1 VSGTGGKRRA
11 GSSTVR
17 HETRFHAAGRAG
29 ARGGNARRERRLAA
43 RGSRAGRSRRRRAS
57 RFARRRG
64 EGRRRRRGA
73 GRSGEGNNR
82 LRETSLAC
90 HRGTRGAPERDP
102 RARGGR
108 AVGRAAAELRP
119 GRDRARDRGGT
130 HESCHVGVRARRS
143 GAGRRAGGGT
153 GGRVSRPSV
162 DAAASWR
169 ASAAS
174 RRKSSISKTRSAN
187 QRAERRLPSE
197 SSPRI
202 PAARD
207 VRHRDRKITP
217 PSPRVAARRTA
228 RRGDARVASRR
239 ASVTHPPRARAT
251 ARDERA
257 LRSPRERPAPFGS
270 FRRPSAERRDAPSRN
285 RPTTAGVS
293 ARAPGARRDRARPR
307 SLPRP
312 ARATRPSACA
322 RPVPLQPTSARRGRA
337 SRRDARRGS
346 VPGILLPLLSP
357 RWPPPRSPPRGRARS
372 PPPLGSARASRAG
385 ASRARRP
392 SPARRSLA
400 TAREKV
406 ARAAPRDPLGPR
418 APPWAGRKKT
428 KTGS

>member
-1 VSGTGGKRRA
+1 M
-11 GSSTVR
+11 
-17 HETRFHAAGRAG
+17 
-29 ARGGNARRERRLAA
+29 
-43 RGSRAGRSRRRRAS
+43 
-57 RFARRRG
+57 
-64 EGRRRRRGA
+64 
-73 GRSGEGNNR
+73 
-82 LRETSLAC
+82 
-90 HRGTRGAPERDP
+90 
-102 RARGGR
+102 
-108 AVGRAAAELRP
+108 GRAAAELRP

-143 GAGRRAGGGT
+143 GAGRRAGGAT

-228 RRGDARVASRR
+228 RRGDARGASRG
-239 ASVTHPPRARAT
+239 ASVTHPL
-251 ARDERA
+251 A
-257 LRSPRERPAPFGS
+257 L
-270 FRRPSAERRDAPSRN
+270 
-285 RPTTAGVS
+285 
-293 ARAPGARRDRARPR
+293 ARPR
-307 SLPRP
+307 ETNERGDHRGRDRPRP
-312 ARATRPSACA
+312 EVLDGPPPLGGATPRRGIGRRPRGFPLALPGRDAIARVRGLPLAPLA
-322 RPVPLQPTSARRGRA
+322 RPDRPRVRVRSLFSPPRRVA
-337 SRRDARRGS
+337 DARRVATRAGDPSRGS
-346 VPGILLPLLSP
+346 SHRASP

-392 SPARRSLA
+392 SPARRSNLA
-400 TAREKV
+400 TARVRV
-406 ARAAPRDPLGPR
+406 ARAAPRDPPMGPR
-418 APPWAGRKKT
+418 APPWAGRKQ
-428 KTGS
+428 TGS